1 LRRIYDASG
10 TYLDALKL
18 QKGKERDKAY
28 GIYGIGIILG
38 LATIAGQL
46 LGGYFISSHPIP
58 EN

>member
-10 TYLDALKL
+10 TYPDALKL

-28 GIYGIGIILG
+28 GIYGIILG
-38 LATIAGQL
+38 LATIADKL
-46 LGGYFISSHPIP
+46 LGGYFISSHRIP